1 MVMRPILLALAAL
14 PLPISSAQ
22 AEQPLPWPPPE
33 ICTRNADWVDD
44 SPDETGREFE
54 EAFREFDWRFIAFSE
69 RFARAFHTEGQ
80 VPDASE
86 MAALRADM
94 EEVYRALARLFPLR
108 EAGNDAWPMKFLLEE
123 IPGGVPLPDFDPPD
137 REEVLRAAFLR
148 ELVTVPM
155 PGPDR
160 SKVRFL
166 ARLEMTSS
174 MLGFEGESGMSESTI
189 GALHILA
196 NGALTE
202 AYEADFRQPALRVL
216 GDGWHTSLASRLR
229 SQVQRMCEEAER

>member
-1 MVMRPILLALAAL
+1 MRPILLALVAL
-14 PLPISSAQ
+14 HASGVQ
-22 AEQPLPWPPPE
+22 GEEPLPWPPPE
-33 ICTRNADWVDD
+33 ICARNAGWADD
-44 SPDETGREFE
+44 AAEETAREFE
-54 EAFREFDWRFIAFSE
+54 EAFREFDWRFTAFSE

-86 MAALRADM
+86 MAALRAGM
-94 EEVYRALARLFPLR
+94 EDVYRALARLLPLR
-108 EAGNDAWPMKFLLEE
+108 DAGNDAWPMKFLLEA

-148 ELVTVPM
+148 ELATVSL

-166 ARLEMTSS
+166 ARLEMTGTW
-174 MLGFEGESGMSESTI
+174 LDIEDGGDRSESTT

-196 NGALTE
+196 SGALTE
-202 AYEADFRQPALRVL
+202 AYETDFRRPALRVL
-216 GDGWHTSLASRLR
+216 DDGWHTSLASRLK
-229 SQVQRMCEEAER
+229 SQVVRMCAEAER

>member
-14 PLPISSAQ
+14 PLPVSSAQ
-22 AEQPLPWPPPE
+22 AEEPLPWPPPE
-33 ICTRNADWVDD
+33 ICARNADWVDD
-44 SPDETGREFE
+44 APEETAREFE
-54 EAFREFDWRFIAFSE
+54 EAFREFDWRFTAFSE
-69 RFARAFHTEGQ
+69 RFARAFHAEGQ
-80 VPDASE
+80 APDANE
-86 MAALRADM
+86 MATLRAGM
-94 EEVYRALARLFPLR
+94 EEVYRALAHLLPLR
-108 EAGNDAWPMKFLLEE
+108 EADTEAWPMKFLLEE
-123 IPGGVPLPDFDPPD
+123 VPGGVPLPDFDPPD

-148 ELVTVPM
+148 ELVTVSL

-166 ARLEMTSS
+166 ARLEMTGS
-174 MLGFEGESGMSESTI
+174 MLGFEGESGMSESTM

-196 NGALTE
+196 SGALAE

-229 SQVQRMCEEAER
+229 SQVLHMCEEAER